1 MNNSNENTCTSSIAR
16 RLNDFDVKQDDGGF
30 EAIFDAILFLTI
42 LGIGA
47 ILLQTTLLSSLQKS
61 ELDNITEN
69 SNQVRSS
76 MEVFLRTWVYY
87 DSEGDGEDLLRGD
100 VSSVINE
107 AIHQKRTGE
116 LSQTHYNEISE
127 HLDSLLTSIITPS
140 YEYQFTANYHGGVM
154 DEELILGYDLPEGRN
169 VYYANG
175 DWDVLAIGS
184 GDSGEMVTFELAI
197 WII

>member
-1 MNNSNENTCTSSIAR
+1 MENTCTSSIAR
-16 RLNDFDVKQDDGGF
+16 RIHNCDAKHDDCGF

-87 DSEGDGEDLLRGD
+87 DSEGDGNDLLRGD

-107 AIHQKRTGE
+107 VIHQQRTGE
-116 LSQTHYNEISE
+116 ISQTHYNEISE
-127 HLDSLLTSIITPS
+127 YLDSLLSSIITPS
-140 YEYQFTANYHGGVM
+140 YKYRFSANYGGSEM
-154 DEELILGYDLPEGRN
+154 IEELILGEDTPEGRN
-169 VYYANG
+169 IYYANG

-184 GDSGEMVTFELAI
+184 GDSGEIVTFELAI
-197 WII
+197 WIQ